1 MSRPLEGLS
10 LASGGFAGGEGPSEL
25 RQSEEEEEELEVQ
38 SDDEEV
44 R

>member
-1 MSRPLEGLS
+1 MSAPLEGLS

-25 RQSEEEEEELEVQ
+25 RQPEEEEEVEVQ